1 MNSVQ
6 TNLMGTRSRIGLA
19 LGPDQIV
26 SVYCHYDGYIEHNG
40 RKLVENYNTKELV
53 EDLINGGDM
62 SSLHSIHM
70 WESKPLKQV
79 IHKVDDDGDAY
90 KEVKYMTDDDGNW
103 VYSPVK
109 ATPAPMY
116 YSERGEDCPP
126 QFTTFD
132 EFLSDDCGE
141 EWCYLFTPGSG
152 WQCWKL
158 GWGETN
164 TQEYDFITEE
174 PLKIGQGALVTF

>member
-1 MNSVQ
+1 
-6 TNLMGTRSRIGLA
+6 MGTRSRIGLA
-19 LGPDQIV
+19 LGLDKIV

-90 KEVKYMTDDDGNW
+90 KEVKYMRDADDNW

-132 EFLSDDCGE
+132 EFLSNDCGE

-174 PLKIGQGALVTF
+174 PLKEGQGALVTF